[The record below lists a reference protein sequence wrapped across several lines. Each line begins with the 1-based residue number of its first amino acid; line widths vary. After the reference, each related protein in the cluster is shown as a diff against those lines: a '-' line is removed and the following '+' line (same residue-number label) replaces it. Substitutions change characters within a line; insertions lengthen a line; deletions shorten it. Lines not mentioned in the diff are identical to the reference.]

1 MTKAAVRGLQE
12 DLSSNHSR
20 KGRILELDALRGIA
34 ALGVVVY
41 HYGAHFGSRPFDA
54 ILYPFYNAGFLLVD
68 FFFVLSGYVLARA
81 YWKESRQDRIAHNV
95 WARVARLYPLHLLTL
110 LATIVL
116 LKGIDPESSRAGYF
130 LLDNNDNKHFLLNLL
145 MLNQSGLQEGW
156 SFNTPSWS
164 ISTEFIVN
172 VAFLL
177 FIGVG
182 ARGRVVVGVCSAVAV
197 ATAYYTAGP
206 RLIQGDLVLGLVD
219 TNLARCILGFGI
231 GVSLYLGLDRLS
243 LAHWLA
249 ARRFRTTTL
258 GAGFIGALVIIMIA
272 SERQPPAWHYLV
284 SIFIAAGC
292 VCFVPYSPIFR
303 STLTVKP
310 FVYLGD
316 ISYSVYL
323 IHYPVQIA
331 LYSITTRYLDDSM
344 LLSSITFLA
353 YVAVVLGASA
363 LTHRYL
369 ELPAQRRFSSLIDG
383 RRIAHSQKGRV
394 Q

>member
-1 MTKAAVRGLQE
+1 MTKATAPGQHE
-12 DLSSNHSR
+12 DLTSNHSQ

-54 ILYPFYNAGFLLVD
+54 VLYPFYNAGFFLVD
-68 FFFVLSGYVLARA
+68 FFFLLSGYVLARA
-81 YWKESRQDRIAHNV
+81 YWKESRQRRIAHNV

-110 LATIVL
+110 LATIAL

-130 LLDNNDNKHFLLNLL
+130 LLANNDGKHFLLNLL

-172 VAFLL
+172 IAFLL

-182 ARGRVVVGVCSAVAV
+182 ARGRVILGVCSAVAV
-197 ATAYYTAGP
+197 ATAYYMAGP
-206 RLIQGDLVLGLVD
+206 RLIQDDLVLGLVD

-231 GVSLYLGLDRLS
+231 GVSLYLGLDRLN
-243 LAHWLA
+243 LAHWLV
-249 ARRFRTTTL
+249 ARRLSTTTL
-258 GAGFIGALVIIMIA
+258 GVGCIGALVVIMIA
-272 SERQPPAWHYLV
+272 SGRQPPAWHYLI

-292 VCFVPYSPIFR
+292 VCFVPYSTIFR
-303 STLTVKP
+303 NALTVKP
-310 FVYLGD
+310 LVYLGD
-316 ISYSVYL
+316 ISYSIYM
-323 IHYPVQIA
+323 IHYPIQIA
-331 LYSITTRYLDDSM
+331 LYAITTRYMDDSI
-344 LLSSITFLA
+344 LLSPFTFFA
-353 YVAVVLGASA
+353 YVAAVLSISA

-369 ELPAQRRFSSLIDG
+369 ELPAQRGFSNLVYG
-383 RRIAHSQKGRV
+383 RRIAQS
-394 Q
+394 

>member
-1 MTKAAVRGLQE
+1 MTKTTATSQQE
-12 DLSSNHSR
+12 DFPGNPSR

-54 ILYPFYNAGFLLVD
+54 VLYPFYNAGFLLVD

-81 YWKESRQDRIAHNV
+81 YWKESRRNCIAHNV

-110 LATIVL
+110 LATIAL
-116 LKGIDPESSRAGYF
+116 LNGVDPESPRAGYF
-130 LLDNNDNKHFLLNLL
+130 LLDNNDSKHFLLNLV

-172 VAFLL
+172 IAFLL

-182 ARGRVVVGVCSAVAV
+182 ARGRVILSVCSAVAI
-197 ATAYYTAGP
+197 AIAYYMAGP

-219 TNLARCILGFGI
+219 TNLARCILGFGM
-231 GVSLYLGLDRLS
+231 GVFIYLGLDRLN
-243 LAHWLA
+243 LARWLVARRLRTTVLGFGFLA
-249 ARRFRTTTL
+249 A
-258 GAGFIGALVIIMIA
+258 LVAIMMA
-272 SERQPPAWHYLV
+272 SGRQPPAWHYLI

-292 VCFVPYSPIFR
+292 VCFVPYSAAIRNF
-303 STLTVKP
+303 LAVKP
-310 FVYLGD
+310 LVYLGD

-331 LYSITTRYLDDSM
+331 LYAATTRHMDDSI
-344 LLSSITFLA
+344 LLSPFTFVA
-353 YVAVVLGASA
+353 YLAVVLGTSA

-369 ELPAQRRFSSLIDG
+369 ELPAQRGFSNLVGS
-383 RRIAHSQKGRV
+383 RRIAQS
-394 Q
+394 